1 MKPTYPW
8 THVGP
13 TCSTPYLLP
22 VVLSLISGYDR
33 VLDVGCG
40 NGSFTAQLAEHGH
53 DVVGVDPSPDGIRI
67 AQAAYPHLR
76 FEILEARGKMLAVLD
91 QEPFDAVVSLEVVE
105 HVYDPL
111 AWAISCRAAL
121 RDGGLLVC
129 STPYHGYMKNLAIAL
144 IGGFDKHWDPLFAGG
159 HIKFWSRRTLLNLL
173 ERADLVPEK
182 FVGAGRLPYLWKSMV
197 VTARG

>member
-1 MKPTYPW
+1 M
-8 THVGP
+8 GP